1 MCVEVCR
8 TRHQAEQL
16 AAQRACQAL
25 KLTASGELSCVNVYL
40 LVLGS
45 SNWLMLVDTW
55 CVYENTGITFSDASG
70 DSRQGMLVLA
80 VVCVNVYIRT

>member
-16 AAQRACQAL
+16 AAQRACHAL
-25 KLTASGELSCVNVYL
+25 KLTASGELPCVNLCVL
-40 LVLGS
+40 ILGS
-45 SNWLMLVDTW
+45 SNWLMYMV
-55 CVYENTGITFSDASG
+55 CVCVNTGTAFSDASG
-70 DSRQGMLVLA
+70 DSRQGMLVLV